1 MKPYRQLI
9 AVLLACILL
18 LSSASAYAITSTEKE
33 NNYNAAVTQLE
44 VYLESAGN
52 SSAELAG
59 IRTVFDSLG
68 GYEQSRF
75 LGYYASV
82 LMKIADEEY
91 DYELYMFLDMLE
103 RNQSFNVYLKESLKG
118 SSIGSVE
125 ELKAYAHG
133 REYEHDGANS
143 EAINCYSE
151 CLNYFDASARYFKL
165 QREKDQSIYDEA
177 AAMLNRGDLAGAY
190 FKFSD
195 ILRFKDSKGRRD
207 SIVSLLGYTP
217 SSPTDNLMPVTGLKV
232 TSTGISSITLLWNK
246 SNHATGYE
254 VYYKKYNANN
264 WINAG
269 SEKNTTKTITG
280 LEQGTSYDFKV
291 IATIGQIKAD
301 EAILKNQ
308 RTASATATPTPTP
321 TLKPT
326 PSPTTAP
333 KTSNDEKE
341 AAYKSAQEYE
351 KDENY
356 FQAELAYIHAKGY
369 KDADEKAELM
379 RTLQKKQKDYK
390 SAMQYYEKGF
400 FGDAYA
406 MFINLSDYKDS
417 KIYKDKCYVELVER
431 GMKII
436 NKIESYRKS
445 NTTHSLN
452 ELKRMAKENI
462 PKEKTDGFYVKNNN
476 MYSYL
481 LSSST
486 AYISGI
492 SEHLSVLYG
501 YSSNAVYED
510 DYYCIEEFDQNKPLY
525 EYAQSRIYQGTKDIS
540 FILISSNSK
549 QQYYYVQIGAPS
561 YYSHDMYEYF
571 IPVKVINSNWMEIIS
586 YSSGYFDN

>member
-1 MKPYRQLI
+1 MRIGYRLI
-9 AVLLACILL
+9 ALL
-18 LSSASAYAITSTEKE
+18 LIGILFLSIVPAYAITSAEKE
-33 NNYNAAVTQLE
+33 KKYSAAILQLE
-44 VYLESAGN
+44 VYLQSAGN
-52 SSAELAG
+52 SSAELFG
-59 IRTVFDSLG
+59 IRSSFDSLG

-75 LGYYASV
+75 LGYYTSV

-103 RNQSFNVYLKESLKG
+103 RNQSFNAYLKESLKG

-280 LEQGTSYDFKV
+280 LEQGMSYDFKV
-291 IATIGQIKAD
+291 IATIGVIKAD
-301 EAILKNQ
+301 SEVLPNQ
-308 RTASATATPTPTP
+308 KTLTITPTPLVTATPVPKQTA
-321 TLKPT
+321 T
-326 PSPTTAP
+326 PSPKPTLVP
-333 KTSNDEKE
+333 TSTP
-341 AAYKSAQEYE
+341 
-351 KDENY
+351 
-356 FQAELAYIHAKGY
+356 LLG
-369 KDADEKAELM
+369 
-379 RTLQKKQKDYK
+379 
-390 SAMQYYEKGF
+390 
-400 FGDAYA
+400 
-406 MFINLSDYKDS
+406 
-417 KIYKDKCYVELVER
+417 
-431 GMKII
+431 
-436 NKIESYRKS
+436 
-445 NTTHSLN
+445 
-452 ELKRMAKENI
+452 
-462 PKEKTDGFYVKNNN
+462 
-476 MYSYL
+476 
-481 LSSST
+481 LSSSVVGLK
-486 AYISGI
+486 YKKIVGGI
-492 SEHLSVLYG
+492 SITGYYGLSTNLEIPAYLDGNKVVSIGVSAFSGCTRLISVIIPDTVTRIDSSAFNGCSNLTIVEIPDTVSYIGINAFYNCNSLISIAIPAGVTKIRERTFYG
-501 YSSNAVYED
+501 CSSLSSIKIPDSVTSIAFSVFSGCSNLTIYGTSNSAAEKYAKKNGIRFKSKDNVSNNNNNIIGTVTINGFGINVRKEAGIEFDVVTVVENGEKYPVYESKRGANGNLW
-510 DYYCIEEFDQNKPLY
+510 YY
-525 EYAQSRIYQGTKDIS
+525 
-540 FILISSNSK
+540 
-549 QQYYYVQIGAPS
+549 
-561 YYSHDMYEYF
+561 
-571 IPVKVINSNWMEIIS
+571 INANDEWGWV
-586 YSSGYFDN
+586 SSGVVQFK